1 MLQDGS
7 SWRQPMC
14 RRPALPDDISEGPIT
29 KNLLLDA
36 QHMEKKG
43 LRRRRPRP
51 LQSRLV

>member
-36 QHMEKKG
+36 QQGSGVEGRGHSK
-43 LRRRRPRP
+43 
-51 LQSRLV
+51 VV